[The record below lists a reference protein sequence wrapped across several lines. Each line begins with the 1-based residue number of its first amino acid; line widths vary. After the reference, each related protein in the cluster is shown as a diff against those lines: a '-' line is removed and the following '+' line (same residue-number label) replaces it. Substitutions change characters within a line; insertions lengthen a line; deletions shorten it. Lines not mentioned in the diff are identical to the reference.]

1 MNQAVTDGAILFA
14 EDTGKMWMDAHEQ
27 RIPLG
32 GGGASLIY
40 GHDANPQEVADAD
53 GNFSYVYDLDQ
64 LDEPDKKVFA
74 NDLILNSDGSFF
86 RVTEVYDE
94 ERQAIC
100 TRLAVSG
107 SGGGGGGG
115 GSQARAATIKGST
128 LVTSTI
134 VNGQN
139 IAATFTATS
148 ALDQDGEAMDEE
160 MTISWRIELD
170 ETKITYAQGSFIV
183 PSGKPYTFEFGNQL
197 RNSASSTLYIT
208 AAGVNSGSTRTINF
222 KVTTVELTLMPS
234 EKFTNA
240 SAFGSSF
247 TMYCNISG
255 AIDKIL
261 KWSIDGE
268 VKSRQVLGKGAAGEQ
283 KCEVSGITHGY
294 HTVTIDL
301 LQSINGEEGVGVKE
315 PLQFE
320 IAVSDGVSM
329 DPIIWLGNYG
339 SLYYN
344 YDSVK
349 IPFKVYNPKT
359 ATTTVQFFKGI
370 TELDSSPREVSNTSK
385 DFEILELTDTE
396 VGMLNTY
403 TITCKNTDTGVSIS
417 RDVKFEVIQ
426 DPNRDMTL
434 VSKENLLISFDAA
447 GRSNN
452 ESATKRATWTYGDK
466 KATFKDFNWYNN
478 GWMLDENKDTMLRIS
493 NGAEFSI
500 PIGSMIINDATTV
513 ANQSRTFE
521 LEFKVRNVQDYSNL
535 VKEITRYS
543 GDDRYWDAYLAQ
555 SNFTNYDD
563 YLQNFVATEE
573 GYTYDFNGSPLN
585 PDHKTYDEL
594 TASFSHVYK
603 QTNTSAAFCSYYDSG
618 NHGFCL
624 GPQDGFFSSGSS
636 TVNVKYVED
645 KLINL
650 TIVFNYTDKRIYM
663 YLNGVL
669 TSVTNIRDTQA
680 VTINTQNLKFN
691 SEYCDVDLYKFRVY
705 NGALSIRDILMN
717 YAVDHKSV
725 RDYDHTRFLLVSN
738 TDIGEYQIDPAAA
751 MNYTSD
757 AYANDPNEYLMPY
770 VIFETNTGDALPFS
784 KAQAKTIAFTFVNTP
799 LERAYATGELEELA
813 NAMGP
818 AQKEAAAAE
827 GLTNVQYYYKH
838 HCPSF
843 TSIYG
848 NDNNAKFNVKL
859 SVQGTSSEFYPRRNY
874 KAKTKGSRTVGT
886 EKEDVINMI
895 MNKGPFLEMYNED
908 PESTRLDFFYMNNY
922 VVGTTK
928 FTMKIDYMESSGT
941 YNMGLG
947 NLVNNAYSRHPLD
960 DLNAAGAFLK
970 ISGYEPATTFDK
982 NRTYYEDNKGKVKV
996 KPADQAALDA
1006 LIAEKGAIYTETY
1019 QPYQFDN
1026 TDSYRTNIQG
1036 FPVMTFWKDAN
1047 GKYTYIGRYNMLLDK
1062 GSDECYGFKPNKKI
1076 VAAFDKKK
1084 KAVSKVVECW
1094 EYSDNNRGYC
1104 SFRDPLGRHKL
1115 NFDYYTVDPL
1125 TGKHKTVSAENATEE
1140 QITAGLVGK
1149 IDRGLNSL
1157 SSCPIVAD
1165 SYEYRYNPDG
1175 DLLDYF
1181 YDPVKNGDLYSSLI
1195 EDGYEASQLQD
1206 IDWKS
1211 ETLFDKMKNWEAAC
1225 QWVWSTCTD
1234 SVPSQGDATTAS
1246 EFDLE
1251 TGLVIEGTNSY
1262 INGLRKARLIA
1273 DYVPATE
1280 YDANIQY
1287 YDVNEDEIQTP
1298 TPEVFAASLVDGAS
1312 ENYFVAVPKTVTYGT
1327 TTYTWDSKEYR
1338 RAKFTAELGSHFNL
1352 DYCLIYFVVTEVLM
1366 CYDSRGKNCM
1376 MATWGP
1382 QTANGD
1388 YIWYPIF
1395 YDMDT
1400 QLGINNT
1407 GIPSFDYFVNA
1418 TKEDCFS
1425 TSDSVLWNN
1434 LFACFFDNIK
1444 STYQTLKGQIQRG
1457 NITKKGP
1464 FYDIDTIEGWYRAN
1478 PDVSGEIEMRG
1489 SRPLAIINMDEFY
1502 KYISITNP
1510 KVQYQSRD
1518 GSLATDGGTYFYAL
1532 QGDRSLSRQ
1541 QFLARRINF
1550 IDSWLGLGDYSRA
1563 EGTSIRG
1570 RMSANS
1576 YPDNNSDKWVT
1587 GTAGSNTNLIPDTPY
1602 FLDGITTYK
1611 TGRKKKTNYLD
1622 ADTFIGLTPY
1632 QNSYVTLGTDNEAFP
1647 SRAFNGQ
1654 VVDYPFS
1661 TTIINGMLTSP
1672 NYAEQLVYIFG
1683 GKSLKDIGDI
1693 SRLYYAEFYAPGATH
1708 LSRILL
1714 GCDDPE
1720 FFNKNLKYPDFD
1732 ADIERGVGKP
1742 LLKEV
1747 NLTNCTIKDSNSVNF
1762 VFTSSE
1768 KLEIFKALGSNI
1780 DGVTF
1785 AKGVA
1790 LNTLYLPNTIKSV
1803 ELVEAAN
1810 LTNVLTTKEPSI
1822 WMETYDA
1829 NASDNPSWAADAIA
1843 LNFHGD
1849 MDSWIARPGLY
1860 IEGLTNLIGSDSI
1873 NANTNTNIESFS
1885 IVGGNLG
1892 YDTYKMINVL
1902 YQIKKARN
1910 WDSDLKIN
1918 LENVQWSPYLI
1929 VDEEEV
1935 RDSNTQYFVDDFHY
1949 GFKPYVYT
1957 NDEDWALALKNKE
1970 IYKLDTEVAAAQ
1982 ALTITD
1988 VQMFRDFITQ
1998 VIFKNTT
2005 STGSSTPNITGEIYV
2020 NNETAINESDIR
2032 NILMNDSTGFP
2043 KLHFHFAHVNEG
2055 YHARFISMED
2065 DGTYKTLGVQV
2076 IGVNEASTKNTFS
2089 NPFALYEGKRDN
2101 YDFKGWNI
2109 VNREDETLVSLSSET
2124 SDGSNEWNN
2133 STISH
2138 LVSGQFEYTYY
2149 VIFVKHKFKIE
2160 FKTGTESTG
2169 FTEVQTDYIPYG
2181 DKLITPAIVPII
2193 DESSLGD
2200 EERYRFIGWTQDKKA
2215 VVAANRSVA
2224 KTVNL
2229 DFVYSTSD
2237 MTFYACFI
2245 KESVYDSV
2253 TDLKYFSWKVAS
2265 VVIDPF
2271 LPTSEQQSVS
2281 GYSLSLGTDENGNA
2295 YNLSGKITLPLEING
2310 TPIVRIECY
2319 NLSGF
2324 GKDVTHIY
2332 FQQDVTSKLLSLDR
2346 YCFAR
2351 MSKLK
2356 VCELPDSITQIGEY
2370 VFFEDSSLKPM
2381 NFNWDNLLS
2390 IGTFALSNCFNSE
2403 ITNKTLYFGGNIKFM
2418 AERAVSNIL
2427 NSPKEIVVGDNN
2439 HPCQLLVGG
2448 NAGKV
2453 IMRFANVYPSTIT
2466 FKTSAS
2472 DYTAL
2477 RNMIETSGPNGGKC
2491 IQISGITDAST
2502 LINIVFEQV

>member
-40 GHDANPQEVADAD
+40 GHDAAPVEVADAD
-53 GNFSYVYDLDQ
+53 GNFSYIFDLDQ

-74 NDLILNSDGSFF
+74 NDLILNSDGSFY
-86 RVTEVYDE
+86 RVLEVYED
-94 ERQAIC
+94 ERQAMC
-100 TRLAVSG
+100 ARLAVSG

-115 GSQARAATIKGST
+115 GGSQARAATLKGST

-134 VNGQN
+134 VNGQD

-148 ALDQDGEAMDEE
+148 ALDQDGEAMDDE

-170 ETKITYAQGSFIV
+170 ETKVTYAQGNFIV

-197 RNSASSTLYIT
+197 RNSASSTLYLT
-208 AAGVNSGSTRTINF
+208 ASGVNSGSTRTINF
-222 KVTTVELTLMPS
+222 KVTTVELTLMSS

-261 KWSIDGE
+261 VWSIDGE
-268 VKSRQVLGKGAAGEQ
+268 VMARQILGKGAAGEQ
-283 KCEVSGITHGY
+283 KCEVSGISHGY
-294 HTVTIDL
+294 HTVNINL

-315 PLQFE
+315 PLEFE
-320 IAVSDGVSM
+320 IAVSDGVST
-329 DPIIWLGNYG
+329 DPIIWLGKYD

-349 IPFKVYNPKT
+349 IPFKVYNPRT
-359 ATTTVQFFKGI
+359 ATTSVQFFKGI

-403 TITCKNTDTGVSIS
+403 TISCKNLETGLSVS
-417 RDVKFEVIQ
+417 RDVKFEVVQ

-452 ESATKRATWTYGDK
+452 ESATKRATWSYGDK

-478 GWMLDENKDTMLRIS
+478 GWMLDSDKNTMLRIS

-573 GYTYDFNGSPLN
+573 GYVYEFNGSPLN

-645 KLINL
+645 KLVNL

-770 VIFETNTGDALPFS
+770 VVFETNTGDALPFS
-784 KAQAKTIAFTFVNTP
+784 KAQSKTIAFTFVNTP

-813 NAMGP
+813 EAMAP

-843 TSIYG
+843 TSVYG

-874 KAKTKGSRTVGT
+874 KAKTKGTRTVGT
-886 EKEDVINMI
+886 EEESVINMI
-895 MNKGPFLEMYNED
+895 MNRGPFLEMYNED

-1006 LIAEKGAIYTETY
+1006 LIAEKGAVYTETY
-1019 QPYQFDN
+1019 QPYQFSN

-1036 FPVMTFWKDAN
+1036 FPVMTFWKNAN

-1062 GSDECYGFKPNKKI
+1062 GSDECYGFKPDKKI

-1084 KAVSKVVECW
+1084 KAVSKKVECW

-1125 TGKHKTVSAENATEE
+1125 TGKHKTISAETATEE

-1165 SYEYRYNPDG
+1165 SYEYRYNPD
-1175 DLLDYF
+1175 DNLLDYF
-1181 YDPVKNGDLYSSLI
+1181 YDPVKNGDLYQTLI
-1195 EDGYEASQLQD
+1195 DDGYEASQLQD

-1211 ETLFDKMKNWEAAC
+1211 DTLFDKMKNWEAAC
-1225 QWVWSTCTD
+1225 QWVWSTCVD
-1234 SVPSQGDATTAS
+1234 SVPSQGDATTPS

-1251 TGLVIEGTNSY
+1251 TGLVLENTDSY
-1262 INGLRKARLIA
+1262 RNGLRKARKIA
-1273 DYVPATE
+1273 DYVHATE
-1280 YDANIQY
+1280 YDTEVQY

-1298 TPEVFAASLVDGAS
+1298 TPEVFTASLVDGAS
-1312 ENYFVAVPKTVTYGT
+1312 EDYFVAVPKTVTYGA
-1327 TTYTWDSKEYR
+1327 TTYIWDSKEYR
-1338 RAKFTAELGSHFNL
+1338 KAKFTAELNSHFNL

-1457 NITKKGP
+1457 NVTKKGP

-1602 FLDGITTYK
+1602 YINEGVVTYK
-1611 TGRKKKTNYLD
+1611 TGRSKKTHYLD

-1647 SRAFNGQ
+1647 SKAFNGQ

-1661 TTIINGMLTSP
+1661 TTIVNGMLTSP

-1762 VFTSSE
+1762 VLTSSE

-1829 NASDNPSWAADAIA
+1829 NAADNPDWAADAIA

-1860 IEGLTNLIGSDSI
+1860 IEGLTNLIGSSSI

-1885 IVGGNLG
+1885 IVGGKLG
-1892 YDTYKMINVL
+1892 YDTYKMIDVL
-1902 YQIKKARN
+1902 YQIKKARS

-1918 LENVQWSPYLI
+1918 LENVAWSPYII
-1929 VDEEEV
+1929 VDEEEEY
-1935 RDSNTQYFVDDFHY
+1935 DSTAQYFTDDFHY
-1949 GFKPYVYT
+1949 GFTPYVYSNAENWT
-1957 NDEDWALALKNKE
+1957 LALKNKE
-1970 IYKLDTEVAAAQ
+1970 IYKLDTTVAAAQ
-1982 ALTITD
+1982 ADTITD

-1998 VIFKNTT
+1998 IIFKNTT
-2005 STGSSTPNITGEIYV
+2005 STGTSTPNITGEIYI
-2020 NNETAINESDIR
+2020 NNADPINESDIR
-2032 NILMNDSTGFP
+2032 NILMNDITGFP
-2043 KLHFHFAHVNEG
+2043 KLNFHFARVNRG
-2055 YHARFISMED
+2055 YHAKFVSMEE

-2076 IGVNEASTKNTFS
+2076 IGEAESATKNLFD
-2089 NPFALYEGKRDN
+2089 NPFNLYEGKRDN
-2101 YDFKGWNI
+2101 YDFKGWST
-2109 VNREDETLVSLSSET
+2109 VNYEDTEHLVVT
-2124 SDGSNEWNN
+2124 ADGWAADGSIGHIQLG
-2133 STISH
+2133 TY
-2138 LVSGQFEYTYY
+2138 EYTYY
-2149 VIFVKHKFKIE
+2149 VIFTRHQFKIE
-2160 FKTGTESTG
+2160 FKTGTEASG
-2169 FTEVQTDYIPYG
+2169 FTEVQTDYVPYG
-2181 DKLITPAIVPII
+2181 DRLTAPSKVPSI

-2200 EERYRFIGWTQDKKA
+2200 NERYKFLGWTQDKKA
-2215 VVAANRSVA
+2215 VIAANKNVA
-2224 KTVNL
+2224 KLVNVPYV
-2229 DFVYSTSD
+2229 FSTSD
-2237 MTFYACFI
+2237 MVFYACYV
-2245 KESVYDSV
+2245 KESVYDSI
-2253 TDLKYFSWKVAS
+2253 TDLKYFQWSSAS
-2265 VVIDPF
+2265 VQTDPYD
-2271 LPTSEQQSVS
+2271 PNSQTVS
-2281 GYSLSLGTDENGNA
+2281 GYSLQPGLDPQG
-2295 YNLSGKITLPLEING
+2295 YPYKLSGKITIPLEIDG
-2310 TPIVRIECY
+2310 LPVVRVMGLNNE
-2319 NLSGF
+2319 GF
-2324 GKDVTHIY
+2324 GPDVTHVY
-2332 FQQDVTSKLLSLDR
+2332 FQQDITSRLTIIGS
-2346 YCFAR
+2346 YAFAGMER
-2351 MSKLK
+2351 LR
-2356 VCELPDSITQIGEY
+2356 VCELPDSITQIGNY
-2370 VFFEDSSLKPM
+2370 AFWNCHALNHM
-2381 NFNWDNLLS
+2381 NFNWNNLISL
-2390 IGTFALSNCFNSE
+2390 GTYAISNCFSTDIND
-2403 ITNKTLYFGGNIKFM
+2403 KVLYFGGNIKRM
-2418 AERAVSNIL
+2418 DYRAVSNL
-2427 NSPKEIVVGDNN
+2427 DHSPREVVVGDRD
-2439 HPCQLLVGG
+2439 HPTQLLLGG
-2448 NAGKV
+2448 TMPGL
-2453 IMRFANVYPSTIT
+2453 IMRFNTDVNPTTIT
-2466 FKTSAS
+2466 FKVSAN
-2472 DYTAL
+2472 DYSAL
-2477 RNMIETSGPNGGKC
+2477 QTMVETGGDNGGKR
-2491 IQISGITDAST
+2491 IQVGNGTNASNV
-2502 LINIVFEQV
+2502 INLVFEQT

>member
-40 GHDANPQEVADAD
+40 GHDAAPVEVADAD
-53 GNFSYVYDLDQ
+53 GNFSYIFDLDQ

-74 NDLILNSDGSFF
+74 NDLILNSDGSFY
-86 RVTEVYDE
+86 RVLEVYED
-94 ERQAIC
+94 ERQAMC
-100 TRLAVSG
+100 ARLAVSG

-115 GSQARAATIKGST
+115 GGSQARAATLKGST

-134 VNGQN
+134 VNGQD

-148 ALDQDGEAMDEE
+148 ALDQDGEAMDDE

-170 ETKITYAQGSFIV
+170 ETKITYAQGTFIV
-183 PSGKPYTFEFGNQL
+183 PSGKPYNFEFGNQL

-208 AAGVNSGSTRTINF
+208 ASGVNSGSTRTINF

-240 SAFGSSF
+240 SVFGSSF

-261 KWSIDGE
+261 VWSIDGE
-268 VKSRQVLGKGAAGEQ
+268 VQSRQVLNKSASGERS
-283 KCEVSGITHGY
+283 CEVSGITHGY
-294 HTVTIDL
+294 HTVTINL
-301 LQSINGEEGVGVKE
+301 LQSINGEDGVGVKQ
-315 PLQFE
+315 PLEFE
-320 IAVSDGVSM
+320 IAVSDGVST
-329 DPIIWLGNYG
+329 DPIIWLGEYG

-359 ATTTVQFFKGI
+359 ATTSVQFFKGI

-396 VGMLNTY
+396 VGMLNNY
-403 TITCKNTDTGVSIS
+403 TISCKNIDTGLSVS
-417 RDVKFEVIQ
+417 RDIKFEVVQ

-452 ESATKRATWTYGDK
+452 ESATKRATWTYGDI
-466 KATFKDFNWYNN
+466 KATFTDFNWYNN
-478 GWMLDENKDTMLRIS
+478 GWMLDTDKNTMLRIS

-521 LEFKVRNVQDYSNL
+521 LEFKIRNVQDYSNL
-535 VKEITRYS
+535 VKEITRYM
-543 GDDRYWDAYLAQ
+543 GDDRYWEAFRSQ

-573 GYTYDFNGSPLN
+573 GYSFIFNGSALN
-585 PDHKTYDEL
+585 PEHKSYDEL
-594 TASFSHVYK
+594 TKDFSHVYK
-603 QTNTSAAFCSYYDSG
+603 QTNTTAAFCSYYDTG

-669 TSVTNIRDTQA
+669 TSVTNVQDTQA

-691 SEYCDVDLYKFRVY
+691 SEFCDVDLYKFRVY
-705 NGALSIRDILMN
+705 NGALSVRDILMN

-738 TDIGEYQIDPAAA
+738 TEIGEYQIDPAAA

-757 AYANDPNEYLMPY
+757 AYADDPNEYLMPY
-770 VIFETNTGDALPFS
+770 VVFETQTGDALPYS
-784 KAQAKTIAFTFVNTP
+784 KAQPKTIAFTFVNTP
-799 LERAYATGELEELA
+799 LERAFATGELEELA
-813 NAMGP
+813 EQMNAT
-818 AQKEAAAAE
+818 QKEAAAAE

-843 TSIYG
+843 TSVYG
-848 NDNNAKFNVKL
+848 HDNNTKYNVEL
-859 SVQGTSSEFYPRRNY
+859 AVQGTSSEFYPRRNY
-874 KAKTKGSRTVGT
+874 KAKTKGTRIVNN
-886 EKEDVINMI
+886 EEQNVINMI

-908 PESTRLDFFYMNNY
+908 PESTRLDFFYYNNY
-922 VVGTTK
+922 LVGTTK

-960 DLNAAGAFLK
+960 DLNTANAFLK
-970 ISGYEPATTFDK
+970 ITGYEPITTYDK
-982 NRTYYEDNKGKVKV
+982 NRTYYEDNKGKTKV
-996 KPADQAALDA
+996 KPKTQEDLDA
-1006 LIAEKGAIYTETY
+1006 LIVEKGAIYTETY
-1019 QPYQFDN
+1019 QPYTFTN
-1026 TDSYRTNIQG
+1026 TEDYRTNVQG
-1036 FPVMTFWKDAN
+1036 FPVMAFWKNAA
-1047 GKYTYIGRYNMLLDK
+1047 GKYTFIGRYNMLLDK
-1062 GSDECYGFKPNKKI
+1062 GSDECYGFKPDKKI
-1076 VAAFDKKK
+1076 VSAYDKKK
-1084 KAVSKVVECW
+1084 IAVSKKVECW

-1104 SFRDPLGRHKL
+1104 SFRDPLKRHKL

-1125 TGKHKTVSAENATEE
+1125 TGKHQIIAAETATEE
-1140 QITAGLVGK
+1140 QVKNGLVGK

-1157 SSCPIVAD
+1157 YSCPIVAD
-1165 SYEYRYNPDG
+1165 SYEYRYNPND

-1181 YDPVKNGDLYSSLI
+1181 YDPITKGSLYNTLI

-1211 ETLFDKMKNWEAAC
+1211 EELFGMMANWERAC
-1225 QWVWSTCTD
+1225 QWVWSTCVDT
-1234 SVPSQGDATTAS
+1234 VPSQGDATTPS
-1246 EFDLE
+1246 EFDFA
-1251 TGLVIEGTNSY
+1251 TGLINENTDSY
-1262 INGLRKARLIA
+1262 RQGLRKARKIA
-1273 DYVPATE
+1273 DYVAATE
-1280 YDANIQY
+1280 YDDTIQY

-1298 TPEVFAASLVDGAS
+1298 TPEVFTASLVDGAS
-1312 ENYFVAVPKTVTYGT
+1312 ENYFVAVPKTVTYGSV
-1327 TTYTWDSKEYR
+1327 TYEWDSKEYR
-1338 RAKFTAELGSHFNL
+1338 LAKFTAELSSHFNL
-1352 DYCLIYFVVTEVLM
+1352 NYCLIYFVMTEVLM

-1376 MATWGP
+1376 MASWGP
-1382 QTANGD
+1382 QTSGGD

-1434 LFACFFDNIK
+1434 LFACFFDQIK
-1444 STYQTLKGQIQRG
+1444 SKYQELKGYITRG
-1457 NITKKGP
+1457 NTQKKGP
-1464 FYDIDTIEGWYRAN
+1464 LYDIDTIEGWYLAK
-1478 PDVSGEIEMRG
+1478 PEVSGEIEMRG
-1489 SRPLAIINMDEFY
+1489 ARPLAILNMDEFY

-1510 KVQYQSRD
+1510 KVQYQFRD
-1518 GSLATDGGTYFYAL
+1518 GSMATDGGTFFYAL

-1550 IDSWLGLGDYSRA
+1550 IDSWLGVGDYSRA
-1563 EGTSIRG
+1563 EGTAIRG

-1576 YPDNNSDKWVT
+1576 YPLYNSDMWVT
-1587 GTAGSNTNLIPDTPY
+1587 GSAGGNENLVPNTPY
-1602 FLDGITTYK
+1602 YVGDGSVYK
-1611 TGRKKKTNYLD
+1611 TGRLKKSHYLD
-1622 ADTFIGLTPY
+1622 ADTYIGITPY
-1632 QNSYVTLGTDNEAFP
+1632 QNSYVTLGTDNESFP
-1647 SRAFNGQ
+1647 SKAFNGT

-1672 NYAEQLVYIFG
+1672 NYAEQLVYIYG

-1693 SRLYYAEFYAPGATH
+1693 SRLYYAEFYSPGTTH

-1714 GCDDPE
+1714 GCDDPD
-1720 FFNKNLKYPDFD
+1720 FYNKNLKYPDLD
-1732 ADIERGVGKP
+1732 ADIENGVGKP
-1742 LLKEV
+1742 LLKEI
-1747 NLTNCTIKDSNSVNF
+1747 NLTNCTIKQDSGSVNF
-1762 VFTSSE
+1762 NLTSSE
-1768 KLEIFKALGSNI
+1768 KLEIFKAIGSNI

-1790 LNTLYLPNTIKSV
+1790 LNTLYLPNTIKTL
-1803 ELVEAAN
+1803 ELVEATN
-1810 LTNVLTTKEPSI
+1810 LTNILTVKEPSI
-1822 WMETYDA
+1822 WMETYDVS
-1829 NASDNPSWAADAIA
+1829 NPDNPDWATEAIA

-1885 IVGGNLG
+1885 IIGGNLG
-1892 YDTYKMINVL
+1892 YDTYKMVNVL

-1918 LENVQWSPYLI
+1918 LENVQWSPYTI
-1929 VDEEEV
+1929 VDEEETY
-1935 RDSNTQYFVDDFHY
+1935 DSSVQYFVDDFHY
-1949 GFKPYVYT
+1949 SFKPYVYT
-1957 NDEDWALALKNKE
+1957 NNEDWILALKNKE
-1970 IYKLDTEVAAAQ
+1970 IYKLNTEVAAAQ
-1982 ALTITD
+1982 ATTITD

-1998 VIFKNTT
+1998 VIVKNTT
-2005 STGSSTPNITGEIYV
+2005 STGTSTPNITGEIYI
-2020 NNETAINESDIR
+2020 NNTEPINESDIK

-2043 KLHFHFAHVNEG
+2043 KLNFHFANVNKG

-2065 DGTYKTLGVQV
+2065 DLTYKVLGVQV
-2076 IGVNEASTKNTFS
+2076 IGEAESATKNLFD
-2089 NPFALYEGKRDN
+2089 NPFNLYEGKRDN
-2101 YDFKGWNI
+2101 YDFKGWST
-2109 VNREDETLVSLSSET
+2109 VNYEDTEHLVVT
-2124 SDGSNEWNN
+2124 AADWAADGSIGHIQLG
-2133 STISH
+2133 TY
-2138 LVSGQFEYTYY
+2138 EYTYY
-2149 VIFVKHKFKIE
+2149 VIFTRHQFKIE
-2160 FKTGTESTG
+2160 FKTGTEASG
-2169 FTEVQTDYIPYG
+2169 FTEVQTDYVPYG
-2181 DKLITPAIVPII
+2181 DRLTAPSKVPSI
-2193 DESSLGD
+2193 DESSLSD
-2200 EERYRFIGWTQDKKA
+2200 NERYKFLGWTQDKKA
-2215 VVAANRSVA
+2215 VIAANKNVA
-2224 KTVNL
+2224 KLVNVPYV
-2229 DFVYSTSD
+2229 FSTSD
-2237 MTFYACFI
+2237 MVFYACYV

-2253 TDLKYFSWKVAS
+2253 TDLKYFQWSSAS
-2265 VVIDPF
+2265 VQTDPYD
-2271 LPTSEQQSVS
+2271 PNSQTVS
-2281 GYSLSLGTDENGNA
+2281 GYSLQPGLDPQG
-2295 YNLSGKITLPLEING
+2295 YPYKLSGKITIPLEIDG
-2310 TPIVRIECY
+2310 LPVVRVMGLNNE
-2319 NLSGF
+2319 GF
-2324 GKDVTHIY
+2324 GPDVTHVY
-2332 FQQDVTSKLLSLDR
+2332 FQQDVTSRLAIIGS
-2346 YCFAR
+2346 YAFAGMER
-2351 MSKLK
+2351 LK
-2356 VCELPDSITQIGEY
+2356 VCELPDSITQIGNY
-2370 VFFEDSSLKPM
+2370 AFWNCHALNHM
-2381 NFNWDNLLS
+2381 NFNWNNLISL
-2390 IGTFALSNCFNSE
+2390 GTYAISNCFSTDIND
-2403 ITNKTLYFGGNIKFM
+2403 KVLYFGGNIKRM
-2418 AERAVSNIL
+2418 DYRAVSNL
-2427 NSPKEIVVGDNN
+2427 DHSPREIVVGDRD
-2439 HPCQLLVGG
+2439 HPTQLLLGG
-2448 NAGKV
+2448 TMPGL
-2453 IMRFANVYPSTIT
+2453 IMRFNTDVNPTTIT
-2466 FKTSAS
+2466 FKVSAN
-2472 DYTAL
+2472 DYSAL
-2477 RNMIETSGPNGGKC
+2477 QTMVETGGDNGGKR
-2491 IQISGITDAST
+2491 IQVGNGTNASNV
-2502 LINIVFEQV
+2502 INLVFEQT